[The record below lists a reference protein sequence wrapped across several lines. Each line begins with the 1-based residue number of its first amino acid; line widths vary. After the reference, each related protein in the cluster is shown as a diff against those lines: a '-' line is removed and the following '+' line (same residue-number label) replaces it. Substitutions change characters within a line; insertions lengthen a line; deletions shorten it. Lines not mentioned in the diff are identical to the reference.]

1 MHRLQVFVITIVQLR
16 SFQHMTLNTD
26 HIAGG
31 LVLKI
36 SPRKS
41 WLLLPNALFLLIW
54 GCGVTYT
61 APVFLAEWRNHGVRA
76 GQTFLWLILT
86 AAMTMAWLYYFA
98 RALFGSD
105 TAIVTPSL
113 LRIESIV
120 LTFTTSRREFDNQTV
135 QNLRYEEWAGGR
147 AGTQSGIRFEYEG
160 ETVTFARQAKSN
172 EAWDLI
178 DRMCEVYKF
187 STPAVTPSPAVPN
200 WSR

>member
-1 MHRLQVFVITIVQLR
+1 
-16 SFQHMTLNTD
+16 MTLKAD
-26 HIAGG
+26 HIAGA

-41 WLLLPNALFLLIW
+41 WLLFPNLLFLLIW
-54 GCGVTYT
+54 GWGVTYT
-61 APVFLAEWRNHGVRA
+61 APVFLTEWRNHGARV

-86 AAMTMAWLYYFA
+86 AAMTMLWLYYFA
-98 RALFGSD
+98 RALFGHD

-113 LRIESIV
+113 LGIESTV
-120 LTFTTSRREFDNQTV
+120 LTFTTPRKEFDNQTV
-135 QNLRYEEWAGGR
+135 QNLRYEEWPGGR
-147 AGTQSGIRFEYEG
+147 AGTQSGIRFEYGG

-187 STPAVTPSPAVPN
+187 STPEPQPSPAVPN